1 MVEFLL
7 CKPLAQ
13 TLVPPS
19 QKKKIPV
26 IYIYNIMISGYV
38 GWGKLTG
45 LLKMVRPTG
54 DVRIFLSK
62 CFYDKFWII
71 KGNNGDDDS

>member
-1 MVEFLL
+1 
-7 CKPLAQ
+7 
-13 TLVPPS
+13 
-19 QKKKIPV
+19 
-26 IYIYNIMISGYV
+26 MISGYV